1 MSNIPASLPRFKGIR
16 KDGSVKVEYGEKIMA
31 ASVKLY
37 KLARDTGLCDSF
49 GKSVIQIERKY
60 IVIKD
65 ASLRHSTTVDAA
77 HNTEQ
82 PDTQAMLDAPLQGT
96 ARFELPASPETPPS
110 TRPAAPR
117 RSKMTHAAEM
127 AKMTDAAE
135 MTCRPQPKAAEAKT
149 RDVAQSLVIDVDTE
163 DCKSASERDLPG
175 TPSEARCSRSSSAA
189 GTPPAAQQQP
199 AAPSA
204 HHRRVASPAHR
215 EWLSAKRHRPPVPA
229 WEDGAPIASSAGATT
244 TPMHVMDGNSPASE
258 ATLAVDTQERDT
270 ASDTVVPAAM
280 PSEDAPMSVALNDPY
295 VDGLGA
301 EASQSPASIFSEDD
315 SILAE
320 ASDTQDVFDI
330 DYDSQMLS
338 DDLVMEGLVRF
349 GGWST

>member
-65 ASLRHSTTVDAA
+65 ASLRHST
-77 HNTEQ
+77 EQ
-82 PDTQAMLDAPLQGT
+82 PDTQAMQPDSQAMLDAPLQGT

-117 RSKMTHAAEM
+117 RSKMTDAAEM
-127 AKMTDAAE
+127 ARILRDKPP
-135 MTCRPQPKAAEAKT
+135 CRPQPKAAEAKT

-244 TPMHVMDGNSPASE
+244 APMHVMAGNSPASE

-270 ASDTVVPAAM
+270 ASDTVDPAAM

>member
-1 MSNIPASLPRFKGIR
+1 
-16 KDGSVKVEYGEKIMA
+16 MA

-65 ASLRHSTTVDAA
+65 ASSRHS
-77 HNTEQ
+77 TEQ
-82 PDTQAMLDAPLQGT
+82 PDTQAMQPDSQAMLDAPLQGT
-96 ARFELPASPETPPS
+96 ARFELPASPETPP

-127 AKMTDAAE
+127 AEMTDAAE

-175 TPSEARCSRSSSAA
+175 TPSEARCSRSSPAA

-258 ATLAVDTQERDT
+258 ATLAVDTQERDA
-270 ASDTVVPAAM
+270 ASDTVFP
-280 PSEDAPMSVALNDPY
+280 ALNDSY

-301 EASQSPASIFSEDD
+301 QASQSPASIFSEDD